1 MGWVTIFEYS
11 NSQFNYRIS
20 IRLCDYFLK
29 VYPHWVFWTIPEPRL
44 SPKALFLWVKWSL
57 RDALGRGLF
66 SRPWLGC
73 KRWARVR
80 FIWTL
85 ARHTYSVSANRA
97 GARNFWYVHPDC
109 VNNRSVKPIYSERA
123 VCLSI
128 KKQLKIIN
136 HKVNKTMHSPELSK
150 SAFSATF
157 TCYRKHPVSHLW
169 SRDELAALSFFCWIN
184 ISSTGW

>member
-1 MGWVTIFEYS
+1 MIHLFGVFTRDGSRFS
-11 NSQFNYRIS
+11 NIQFNDRIS

-44 SPKALFLWVKWSL
+44 SPKALFVWVKWSL
-57 RDALGRGLF
+57 GDALGRGLF

-85 ARHTYSVSANRA
+85 ARHTYSVSSNRA

-109 VNNRSVKPIYSERA
+109 VNNRSVKPIHRERA
-123 VCLSI
+123 VCFSI

-136 HKVNKTMHSPELSK
+136 HKVNKTMHSP
-150 SAFSATF
+150 
-157 TCYRKHPVSHLW
+157 
-169 SRDELAALSFFCWIN
+169 ALSESASLPPSRAIGN
-184 ISSTGW
+184 IRFPTYEVVTSSLHSIFLLNK